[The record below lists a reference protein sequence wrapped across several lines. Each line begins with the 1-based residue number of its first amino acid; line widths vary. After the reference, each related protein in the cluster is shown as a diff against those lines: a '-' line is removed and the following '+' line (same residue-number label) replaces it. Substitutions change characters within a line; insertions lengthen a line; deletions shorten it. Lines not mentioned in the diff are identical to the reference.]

1 MKGRE
6 FKDLVFE
13 QFARIAYCFA
23 APKRLEI
30 IDILAQGERDV
41 ESLAREG
48 AMTIANASRHLQ
60 ILKTARL
67 VASRRE
73 GVRIIYKLTDFDV
86 FDCWKNLQLITEKRV
101 AEIRET
107 NRMFLEER
115 QSMESISAKELW
127 DRIQNND
134 VVVLDVR
141 PVYEYDQA
149 HIPNSLSIPLAQ
161 LKNKLADLPK
171 NVDVVAYCRGP
182 YCVLSPEA
190 VAILK
195 NAGIVATRLKEGLPE
210 WKQIGLPVEETK
222 NKRYVS

>member
-6 FKDLVFE
+6 FKDTVFE

-48 AMTIANASRHLQ
+48 AMTVANTSRHLQ

-67 VASRRE
+67 VANRRK
-73 GVRIIYKLTDFDV
+73 GVRILYKLTDLDV
-86 FDCWKNLQLITEKRV
+86 FNCWKNLQSLTEKRV
-101 AEIRET
+101 AEIREI
-107 NRMFLEER
+107 NRLFLQER
-115 QSMESISAKELW
+115 KSMESISAQELW
-127 DRIQNND
+127 ERIQNND

-141 PVYEYDQA
+141 PVNEFEQS
-149 HIPNSLSIPLAQ
+149 HIPHSLSVPLSQ
-161 LKNKLADLPK
+161 LKNKLNELPK
-171 NVDVVAYCRGP
+171 DIDVVAYCRGP
-182 YCVLSPEA
+182 YCILAPEA

-195 NAGIVATRLKEGLPE
+195 KAGIIATRLKEGLPE
-210 WKQIGLPVEETK
+210 WKQIGLPVEKAEIK
-222 NKRYVS
+222 QYAS

>member
-6 FKDLVFE
+6 FKDAVFE

-23 APKRLEI
+23 TPKRLEI

-48 AMTIANASRHLQ
+48 AMTVANASRHLQ

-73 GVRIIYKLTDFDV
+73 GVHILYKLADLDV
-86 FDCWKNLQLITEKRV
+86 FNCWKNLQSITENRV
-101 AEIRET
+101 AEIREI
-107 NRMFLEER
+107 NRLFLQER
-115 QSMESISAKELW
+115 QAMESISAQELW
-127 DRIQNND
+127 ERIQNND

-141 PVYEYDQA
+141 PVNEFEQS
-149 HIPNSLSIPLAQ
+149 HIPHSLSVPLSQ
-161 LKNKLADLPK
+161 LKTKLNELPK
-171 NVDVVAYCRGP
+171 DVDIVAYCRGP

-190 VAILK
+190 IAILK
-195 NAGIVATRLKEGLPE
+195 KAGINAIRLKEGMLE
-210 WKQIGLPVEETK
+210 WKQIGLPVEKTK
-222 NKRYVS
+222 IKQYAS